1 MGTFCTI
8 QRPLEPLLATS
19 IETTDH
25 SPRLSPQ
32 ALRMERLTTQ
42 ALPTQRYSVM
52 SVPKPQSSEGRASL
66 KIRSGSVLSPSR
78 FEATEPSPRPF
89 ARKRAAS
96 TSELS
101 SFSCAS
107 STTISFPQD
116 GPDRLMERLYGN
128 NRKFGA
134 GSSKPATL
142 TMAAT
147 PLFLFQEAL
156 LSRIRLKAGSHQA
169 EFTLGSAAASTSD
182 QRSVLPK

>member
-1 MGTFCTI
+1 
-8 QRPLEPLLATS
+8 
-19 IETTDH
+19 
-25 SPRLSPQ
+25 
-32 ALRMERLTTQ
+32 
-42 ALPTQRYSVM
+42 
-52 SVPKPQSSEGRASL
+52 
-66 KIRSGSVLSPSR
+66 
-78 FEATEPSPRPF
+78 
-89 ARKRAAS
+89 
-96 TSELS
+96 
-101 SFSCAS
+101 
-107 STTISFPQD
+107 
-116 GPDRLMERLYGN
+116 MERLYGN